1 MLYLHRV
8 PPPPLNASIDAV
20 WYCQNEPGPHSLER
34 VLPNGSAQLI
44 INLKEDETRG
54 YHIEEGGRL
63 CQTRSSGTVLTGV
76 HTSYHL
82 IDMAETECVMGVIF
96 RPGGLPAFFGVPAHE
111 SSDQDVSMDLLWGA
125 GAGELRERLLE
136 APGPSAKLDAL
147 EVALAEWWRPCA
159 AHPAV
164 SFALAEIGAYPCESK
179 VAAITGCVG
188 LSAKRFIEHFKGAV
202 GVTPKQYC
210 RIRRFQQ
217 ALAAAQA
224 GRCLEWT
231 RIAADCGYF
240 DQSHFIH
247 DFRRF
252 SGLTP
257 TGYDARRTQFR
268 NHVKFLQSDME
279 ALVR

>member
-1 MLYLHRV
+1 MLFLHRV
-8 PPPPLNASIDAV
+8 PGPPLNASIDSI
-20 WYCQNEPGPHSLER
+20 WYCWNAPGPHALER
-34 VLPNGSAQLI
+34 VLPSGTAQLI
-44 INLKEDETRG
+44 VNLKEDETRG
-54 YHIEEGGRL
+54 YLIESGRL
-63 CQTRSSGTVLTGV
+63 CQTRRSGTVLTGV
-76 HTSYHL
+76 QTSYQL
-82 IDMAETECVMGVIF
+82 IDMAETEEVMGVVF

-111 SSDQDVSMDLLWGA
+111 SSDRDVPLDLLWGA
-125 GAGELRERLLE
+125 AQAGELRERLLE
-136 APGPSAKLDAL
+136 PRGPEAKLDAL
-147 EVALAEWWRPCA
+147 EGAMAERWRPCA

-164 SFALAEIGAYPCESK
+164 VFALAEIGANPCESK

-188 LSAKRFIEHFKGAV
+188 LSAKRFIQHFTGAV

-217 ALAAAQA
+217 VLAAAEN
-224 GRCLEWT
+224 GRCVEWT

-257 TGYDARRTQFR
+257 TSYDTRRTQFR